1 LYIAAKDY
9 KVMESNP
16 KNSFNIVVIGADTEL
31 GRETIEQLV
40 AEGHRVTGIVQTSKN
55 TPIFNKLGVVTA
67 KANLEKAL
75 ELKAIFQAAN
85 VEVVLNLAPQVPNT
99 LLHDGHNW
107 KDYDRILPTTTTA
120 LIEALSDCPRGSG
133 KADRVIRLFVHTSY
147 AFLYGNANNATEDT
161 PLSVPSEDPIFL
173 AAIQAEKAIAN
184 SSLPACVLRL
194 GYLYGPQ
201 SEDLKKYE
209 FSFKLRRPYFAGAEE
224 KLMNFLHYSD
234 AAKAISA
241 IVERQ
246 PVGEVFNI
254 VDGTPTAFAN
264 FIDSYALKLG
274 YSKPSHIPLWTA
286 PLARLIIQLQQMEL
300 LDISTR
306 ISNEKINQR
315 LGWSP
320 QYKDYKEGLK
330 QTINTWRDRGE
341 LK

>member
-1 LYIAAKDY
+1 LYIVAKY
-9 KVMESNP
+9 RKVMESNS
-16 KNSFNIVVIGADTEL
+16 KNSFNIVVTGADTEL

-55 TPIFNKLGVVTA
+55 TTIFNKLGVVTA
-67 KANLEKAL
+67 KANLEKASD
-75 ELKAIFQAAN
+75 LKAIFQAAN
-85 VEVVLNLAPQVPNT
+85 AEVVLNLAPQVPNT

-107 KDYDRILPTTTTA
+107 KDYDRILPATTTA
-120 LIEALSDCPRGSG
+120 LIEALS
-133 KADRVIRLFVHTSY
+133 DRVIRLFVHTSY
-147 AFLYGNANNATEDT
+147 AFLYGNVDNATEDT
-161 PLSVPSEDPIFL
+161 PLSVPSEEPIFL

-341 LK
+341 I